1 MNGAIESLKRPAPQP
16 TFDVERI
23 RADFPALHQE
33 IRGKPLVY
41 FDNGASTQKPKVVL
55 DTVQRYYARDYSNVH
70 RGAHTLSERA
80 TEAFEQARAKIAR
93 FIGAG
98 DPDEIVFVR
107 GTTEA
112 INLVAQSY
120 GRSQLRE
127 GDEVLISEMEHH
139 ANIVPWQML
148 RDQIGI
154 VLKVAPVNDAGELT
168 LDAFQAQLSER
179 TRFVALTHVSNA
191 LGTIVPVQHF
201 IDMAHDA
208 GARVLIDGAQAA
220 AHVNVDVKALDCDFY
235 AFSGHKVFGPTGIG
249 VLYGKA
255 DLLRAMP
262 PYQGGGEMI
271 REVTFAKTTYA
282 DIPHKFEAGTPHIVG
297 AIGLG
302 AAVEYVD
309 GIGRDAIAE
318 YEHDLLN
325 YATPALQSI
334 PGLRLIGTAEHK
346 AALLSFV
353 MDGIHAHDIGT
364 IVDHEGVAV
373 RAGHHCA
380 MPIMTR
386 YGVVA
391 TARAS
396 LAMYN
401 TKQEVDLL
409 VNALYKA
416 KELFGR

>member
-1 MNGAIESLKRPAPQP
+1 MKRAMEHVQHTPERPV
-16 TFDVERI
+16 FDVQRI
-23 RADFPALHQE
+23 RSDFPALQQE

-41 FDNGASTQKPKVVL
+41 FDNGASTQKPKIVL
-55 DTVQRYYARDYSNVH
+55 DTLQRYYGRDYSNVH

-80 TEAFEQARAKIAR
+80 TEAFEQARDKIAR

-98 DPDEIVFVR
+98 DPSEIVFVR

-120 GRSQLRE
+120 GRSKLHE
-127 GDEVLISEMEHH
+127 GDEILISEMEHH

-148 RDQIGI
+148 REQIGV

-168 LDAFQAQLSER
+168 LDAFESQLGPR
-179 TRFVALTHVSNA
+179 TRLVALTHVSNA
-191 LGTIVPVQHF
+191 LGTIVPVKHF
-201 IDMAHDA
+201 IDLAHA
-208 GARVLIDGAQAA
+208 HGARVLIDGAQAA
-220 AHVNVDVKALDCDFY
+220 AHMAVDVQELDCDFY
-235 AFSGHKVFGPTGIG
+235 AFSGHKLFGPTGIG

-302 AAVEYVD
+302 AAVDYVD
-309 GIGRDAIAE
+309 SIGRDAIAA
-318 YEHDLLN
+318 YEHALVN
-325 YATPALQSI
+325 YATTQLQAI
-334 PGLRLIGTAEHK
+334 PGLRLIGTAEAK
-346 AALLSFV
+346 AAILSFV

-380 MPIMTR
+380 MPVMTR
-386 YGVVA
+386 FGVVA

-401 TKQEVDLL
+401 TIEEVDAL
-409 VNALYKA
+409 VAALYKA
-416 KELFGR
+416 KELFRR